1 MPKIIKDLRM
11 LSPFGR
17 DKLGQSIKCP

>member
-1 MPKIIKDLRM
+1 MPGIIKDLRM

-17 DKLGQSIKCP
+17 DKLSKIIKSS